1 MSSTLEAV
9 SLEVFGMSV
18 LLSLWLWLKL
28 WVPADALLEL
38 RGEAEQQ
45 VFATGRRD
53 QLDSDRDPVR
63 GLVQGQRDRR
73 LAGHVPDPD
82 QRAETNGVVGDPAA
96 RSDPADRCRQP
107 RQCRCDEHAVGRPRA
122 P

>member
-1 MSSTLEAV
+1 
-9 SLEVFGMSV
+9 MSV
-18 LLSLWLWLKL
+18 LLSLWLWLEL

-73 LAGHVPDPD
+73 LAGRVD
-82 QRAETNGVVGDPAA
+82 QGRENSESVERELILPPKIVLATA
-96 RSDPADRCRQP
+96 SSP
-107 RQCRCDEHAVGRPRA
+107 RRLYA
-122 P
+122 